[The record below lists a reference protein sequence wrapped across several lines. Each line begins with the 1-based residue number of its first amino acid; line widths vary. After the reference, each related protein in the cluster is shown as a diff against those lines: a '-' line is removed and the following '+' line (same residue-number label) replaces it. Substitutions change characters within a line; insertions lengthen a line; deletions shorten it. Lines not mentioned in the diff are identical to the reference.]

1 MNILLLAMPDIVY
14 TYPDSVITTP
24 NLGLSSIAGNL
35 DKRHNVKIADLVV
48 RRKNVK
54 EAVLEALNKTQPGMV
69 GLSAM
74 TFQYDTALRIARL
87 IRDLFPHIKIALG
100 GYHATLMYKEIAD
113 SKDAEFFD
121 FIFRGEAEVSF
132 NETVDKL
139 EVGDDLRGVHG
150 LSFKKNGKFIHN
162 KKRELENLDK
172 IKPPVRNLRLWN
184 KCNIF
189 SVPFDLV
196 ESSRGCLNS
205 CNFCN
210 MRMMYGKTFR
220 TYEISRVIKDIE
232 NAKRSG
238 IRLMFFTDDNIT
250 LDVPRYEALC
260 DEIVTHGLNDI
271 VYAVQASS
279 AGIASSERL
288 AQKMARAG
296 FRVVFLGMEN
306 TSKKNLQELQKGD
319 IVDKSR
325 QAVKLLHDND
335 ILVAAGLI
343 VGNPDDDYESIKE
356 TLKFAGDLKA
366 DFDGSQF
373 LVPYPKTVIRKKLL
387 AKGLITNPDDF
398 SRYSGAFAN
407 TKTKYLSDKELEF
420 IKFKLTNKYLRKTE
434 IGAVKALLKHKKT
447 ALKLLI
453 GGLKLIPEMIGI
465 LINGKIKKLFLS
477 EQKLYNQNR
486 QHNLNLNKFNI

>member
-1 MNILLLAMPDIVY
+1 MNILLLAMPDIVH

-35 DKRHNVKIADLVV
+35 DKRHRVTIADLVV
-48 RRKNVK
+48 KRKNVK
-54 EAVLEALNKTQPGMV
+54 EAVLEALNKTQPDMV

-74 TFQYDTALRIARL
+74 TFQYHTALRIARL
-87 IRDLFPHIKIALG
+87 IKELFPHIKIALG
-100 GYHATLMYKEIAD
+100 GYHATLMHKEITD

-121 FIFRGEAEVSF
+121 YIFRGEAETGF
-132 NETVDKL
+132 NEALNKL
-139 EVGDDLRGVHG
+139 EEGDDLEGVHG

-172 IKPPVRNLRLWN
+172 IKPPDRSVRLWN

-189 SVPFDLV
+189 SVPFDCV

-232 NAKRSG
+232 NAKNSG
-238 IRLMFFTDDNIT
+238 TRLMFFTDDNIT

-260 DEIVTHGLNDI
+260 DEIVRHGLNDI

-279 AGIASSERL
+279 AGIASSESL
-288 AQKMARAG
+288 APKMARAG
-296 FRVVFLGMEN
+296 FRIVFLGMEN

-325 QAVKLLHDND
+325 RAVKLLHADN

-356 TLKFAGDLKA
+356 TIKFAGDLKA

-387 AKGLITNPDDF
+387 AGNLITNTDDF
-398 SRYSGAFAN
+398 SRYNGAYAN

-420 IKFKLTNKYLRKTE
+420 IKFTLTNKYLRKTE
-434 IGAVKALLKHKKT
+434 AGALKALIKHKKT
-447 ALKLLI
+447 ALRLLI
-453 GGLKLIPEMIGI
+453 GSIKMIPAMIDI
-465 LINGKIKKLFLS
+465 FINGKIKKLFLS
-477 EQKLYNQNR
+477 EQKLFEQDR
-486 QHNLNLNKFNI
+486 QYISNLNKFNV